1 MSRSPL
7 EIQATQ
13 TQAIQMLSEIQIA
26 TNRAVQQTTNSFTS
40 VLQQATALQ
49 TLMAANTDSF
59 VAADAA
65 FLATQIAGLAT
76 TVDTVAA
83 NLRALLPSSGD

>member
-7 EIQATQ
+7 EIQSTQ
-13 TQAIQMLSEIQIA
+13 AQAIQMLSEIQIA

-49 TLMAANTDSF
+49 TLMADNTDSF
-59 VAADAA
+59 VTADAA

-83 NLRALLPSSGD
+83 NLRRLLPSGD